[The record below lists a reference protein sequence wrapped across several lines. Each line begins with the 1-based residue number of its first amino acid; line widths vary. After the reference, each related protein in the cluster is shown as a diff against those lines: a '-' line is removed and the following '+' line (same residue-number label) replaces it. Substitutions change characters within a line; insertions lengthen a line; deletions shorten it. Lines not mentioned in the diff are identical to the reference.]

1 MYRSLTLAVLAGSA
15 LTTLHAGANEFRP
28 MLEDLAQSEMRGVVA
43 DPVVVAAVRAQNAE
57 TGALSSAEIEAL
69 DQQWRAEIGTGSSSL
84 IEDVTGNAVA
94 SALRARQEEAGGL
107 FSEIFVMDGVGL
119 NVAAS
124 DATSDYWQG
133 DEAKWQ
139 QSYGTGPDGL
149 HIGDV
154 EFDESAQAY
163 LSQVSMTVTDPE
175 TGEAIGA
182 ATFGVNVELLP

>member
-1 MYRSLTLAVLAGSA
+1 
-15 LTTLHAGANEFRP
+15 
-28 MLEDLAQSEMRGVVA
+28 MRGVVA
-43 DPVVVAAVRAQNAE
+43 DPVLVAAVRAQNAE
-57 TGALSSAEIEAL
+57 TRALSPAEIEAL
-69 DQQWRAEIGTGSSSL
+69 DQQWRAEIGAGCSPL
-84 IEDVTGNAVA
+84 IEDVTGNAGA
-94 SALRARQEEAGGL
+94 SALRARQEGSGGL